1 MEYQETINA
10 LLITLLAV
18 VGLPLAAHLFAT
30 LSTFLRAKATEIKDK
45 RCRELVQQAITI
57 VEQAVLYVMQT
68 YVDSLKASGNFG
80 IEAQKSA
87 LVTARAKAK
96 ALIGAEMVSA
106 IEESYGAFDTW
117 LDTRIEQTVRENKK

>member
-18 VGLPLAAHLFAT
+18 IGLPLAAHLFAT
-30 LSTFLRAKATEIKDK
+30 LSTFLRTMAQEIKDK
-45 RCRELVQQAITI
+45 RARELVQQAITI

-96 ALIGAEMVSA
+96 ALIGTEMVQA